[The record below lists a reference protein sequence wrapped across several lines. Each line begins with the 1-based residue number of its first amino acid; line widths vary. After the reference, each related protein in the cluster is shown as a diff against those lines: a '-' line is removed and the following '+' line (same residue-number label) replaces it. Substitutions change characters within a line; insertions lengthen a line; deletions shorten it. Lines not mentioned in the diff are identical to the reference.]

1 MAGVV
6 RVLTEV
12 APLERAFDYLDGGLD
27 LAPGDRVRVALG
39 PRSVRGWVI
48 EADVESPERG
58 PEALRAVSASL
69 GLGPP
74 PSVVELAR
82 WAAWRFCAPWSH
94 FLATGSPARIVRELP
109 TAPPPAPATA
119 AGPSRRDYA
128 PGVYHLAPT
137 SDPLDLVLS
146 AYEASRARAGTLLVV
161 VPHEGWAE
169 RLGARLERR
178 GLAVAR
184 GDWARARAG
193 WPVVVG
199 TRAAAFAPAPR
210 LAGAVVLDAD
220 DDALASSA
228 APTWDAPTVVAERCR
243 RDGAPLWMGA
253 LWPAPGLVGRG
264 GYQRDDDL
272 VGGWPRIV
280 LVDRRDRDPHEGALA
295 PIVLEAAR
303 RALAGA
309 EPVALAVVLQ
319 RLGTGRL
326 LACAR
331 CRALARCPLCG
342 QAESEAEGGLVCP
355 DGHTRARFCTACAST
370 ALRRVRSGVTTLA
383 RDVAAQ
389 LGVEVAEVTAAHPHD
404 GVSRVVVGTEAL
416 FASVRRAGAVCFADA
431 DQYLLAPRAAA
442 RRQFIHALGRAGRLV
457 GARREGRGALYL
469 QTRRGDDP
477 VLEAVVAARFD
488 DLVAEEAAEAALLGL
503 SPFGGEARLSGE
515 GAAELAAELADHG
528 VSVRAGA
535 GGFVARAPDVA
546 TLCDALARCASRRR
560 CRVAV
565 AGGDG

>member
-12 APLERAFDYLDGGLD
+12 APLERGFDYRDGGMALSV
-27 LAPGDRVRVALG
+27 GDRVRVALG

-48 EADVESPERG
+48 DQGVTEPERPAEG
-58 PEALRAVSASL
+58 LRAVTASL

-74 PSVVELAR
+74 PAVVELAR
-82 WAAWRFCAPWSH
+82 WAAWRYGAPWSH
-94 FLATGSPARIVRELP
+94 FLATASAPRIVRELP
-109 TAPPPAPATA
+109 VAPA
-119 AGPSRRDYA
+119 AGPADPPPRRVWA
-128 PGVYHLAPT
+128 PGTYQLAPT
-137 SDPLDLVLS
+137 TDPLDLVLS
-146 AYEASRARAGTLLVV
+146 AYEATRGREGSLLVV

-169 RLGARLERR
+169 RLASRLERR

-184 GDWARARAG
+184 EDWARARAG

-243 RDGAPLWMGA
+243 RDAAPHWTGA
-253 LWPAPGLVGRG
+253 LWPSPALVGRG
-264 GYQRDDDL
+264 GYARDPDL
-272 VGGWPRIV
+272 VGGWPRV
-280 LVDRRDRDPHEGALA
+280 VVVDRRDRDPHEGALA
-295 PIVLEAAR
+295 PEVLEAAR
-303 RALAGA
+303 RALASD
-309 EPVALAVVLQ
+309 EPVALAVLHQ

-326 LACAR
+326 LACGR
-331 CRALARCPLCG
+331 CGALVRCPTCG
-342 QAESEAEGGLVCP
+342 QAEAEAGGALACP
-355 DGHTRARFCTACAST
+355 GGHTRERFCAACAST

-389 LGVEVAEVTAAHPHD
+389 LGVAVAEVTAARPYD
-404 GVSRVVVGTEAL
+404 GAARVVVGTEAL
-416 FASVRRAGAVCFADA
+416 FASVRRAGAVCVADA

-442 RRQFIHALGRAGRLV
+442 RRQFVHALGRAGRLV
-457 GARREGRGALYL
+457 GSRREGRAVLYV
-469 QTRRGDDP
+469 QTRRGADP

-515 GAAELAAELADHG
+515 GAGELAAELAAHG
-528 VSVRAGA
+528 VEVREGA

-546 TLCDALARCASRRR
+546 TLCDALAACASRRR